1 MKNFQTLHTDFY
13 QLSMAVAYIMDNKAN
28 VNTGFEGFIRHIKT
42 AVNPNEDFYIFDGE
56 TEIKA
61 FIKLMRVEIKDPE
74 FKETFW
80 KLIEPKITAPNK
92 DQIRKDFDIKW
103 EDIETDF
110 EFTVVPNGTVVLPKV
125 PVFQYKGP
133 KIWGQIIET
142 IVTNIYNGRTGLA
155 TIKYLRDNGMD
166 CFIGDEEFDFINGI
180 MNNEMDAINQYEKI
194 LRKTAKKFRK
204 STDKL
209 LLEASYRRSPSK
221 ETADMATT
229 IAIQNGWNGTS
240 NVGAFL
246 QGFISQDTI
255 GGTMAH
261 AFVMSYEN
269 ERDAFIAWDRIFP
282 ATTMLIDTYDVV
294 NAATMIKQM
303 VDDGEITSPT
313 DVRIDS
319 DPLDV
324 YSKQVD
330 EIFNGTMVSRVDNV
344 TGQRVDNFISGDMS
358 VEKFEKFEFDGIPF
372 TKAMAGT
379 KYVYDNM
386 IVEKLNSGFVY
397 KIVEYVNDSGEII
410 RPLKRAVS
418 KSNYPGLKQCSYNEI
433 KNELTVWC
441 VTQDGQFGFNG
452 MDKVRPD
459 TKVEFKSA

>member
-13 QLSMAVAYIMDNKAN
+13 QLSMAMAYIMDNKAN
-28 VNTGFEGFIRHIKT
+28 VDTGFEGFIRHIKT
-42 AVNPNEDFYIFDGE
+42 AVNPNKDFYIFDGE

-61 FIKLMRVEIKDPE
+61 FIKLMRVEIKDPQ

-103 EDIETDF
+103 KEIETDF

-133 KIWGQIIET
+133 TIWGQIIET

-180 MNNEMDAINQYEKI
+180 MNNETDAIIKYEKI

-204 STDKL
+204 STDKI

-255 GGTMAH
+255 GGTQAH

-269 ERDAFIAWDRIFP
+269 ERDAFIAWDRVFP
-282 ATTMLIDTYDVV
+282 RTTLLIDTYDVV
-294 NAATMIKQM
+294 NAATMIREM
-303 VDDGEITSPT
+303 IDNNEISTPQ

-319 DPLDV
+319 DPLED
-324 YSKQVD
+324 YCITVD
-330 EIFNGTMVSRVDNV
+330 KIFEGTSTKVS
-344 TGQRVDNFISGDMS
+344 NFISGDMN
-358 VEKFEKFEFDGIPF
+358 VEKFEHFEAMNIPF

-379 KYVYDNM
+379 KYCYDNM

-410 RPLKRAVS
+410 RPLKKAVS

-441 VTQDGQFGFNG
+441 VTQDGQFGFNS

-459 TKVEFKSA
+459 TKVVFKV